1 MITLGCGAI
10 AGETE
15 TTTDIVLECRDI
27 TKDFGRI
34 RALDGVSF
42 VLRKGEVLGLIG
54 DNGAGKST
62 LVKIIRGAL
71 SSTSGTIYIEGKRK
85 RFKSPRDAIRNGI
98 QCVYQESALVE
109 QLSIEENFFI
119 GQEPVKK
126 LARGLMRFVN
136 FKLMRRESSAYLA
149 KMGFDLDVREEIGNF
164 SGGQRQA
171 VSVMRAL
178 YFNPKI
184 LLLDEPLTALS
195 EKAKDTFRSFLLA
208 AKKMCP
214 MILVTHDFEGAV
226 EICDRLVILKLGK
239 VSGELDTRS
248 GLSKE
253 EMVRYMLSHM

>member
-1 MITLGCGAI
+1 MTPNRGAI
-10 AGETE
+10 AEETK
-15 TTTDIVLECRDI
+15 TTTDVVLECRDM

-34 RALDGVSF
+34 KALDGVSF

-71 SSTSGTIYIEGKRK
+71 SPTSGTLYIAGQKR
-85 RFKSPRDAIRNGI
+85 RFRSPRDAIRNGI

-109 QLSIEENFFI
+109 QLSIDENFFI
-119 GQEPVKK
+119 GQEPVKRF
-126 LARGLMRFVN
+126 ARGLVRFVD
-136 FKLMRRESSAYLA
+136 FKLMRRESSEYLA
-149 KMGFDLDVREEIGNF
+149 SMGFDLDVREEIGHF

-195 EKAKDTFRSFLLA
+195 EKAKDTLCSFLLE
-208 AKKMCP
+208 AKKVCP
-214 MILVTHDFEGAV
+214 MILVTHDFGDVV

-239 VSGELDTRS
+239 VSGELDTHS

-253 EMVRYMLSHM
+253 DMLNYMLSHM